1 VSATAALDRQLLAR
15 ADLLLLLASWLRLA
29 PAAETRP
36 ASPAELE
43 ELAAACGL
51 GSELAP
57 ELTGLAAARRASSS
71 ADWSAECTGLF
82 EGGCLCPVNET
93 AYVRRDK
100 GAILADLAGFYRAFG
115 FAPAADVGEKPD
127 HIVSELQFTAL
138 LLVMLARARDADDDE
153 AAGVTYDA
161 LRAFADDHL
170 GAWVGLFCERLAATA
185 GLPALAGL
193 AALLAGTWRALAA
206 EHGFAV
212 TIATDD
218 AMPGEDPGA
227 TPYECDGCPVG

>member
-1 VSATAALDRQLLAR
+1 VIAAAALDRQLLAR

-51 GSELAP
+51 GNELAP
-57 ELTGLAAARRASSS
+57 GLVRLAAARRSCAG
-71 ADWSAECTGLF
+71 ADWSAACTGLF

-100 GAILADLAGFYRAFG
+100 GAILADLGGFYRAFG
-115 FAPAADVGEKPD
+115 FAPAEAVGEKHD
-127 HIVSELQFTAL
+127 HIVSEIQFTAL
-138 LLVMLARARDADDDE
+138 LLVMLARARDAGDAE
-153 AAGVTYDA
+153 AAGVTDDA

-170 GAWVGLFCERLAATA
+170 GAWIGLFCERLAATA

-206 EHGFAV
+206 AHGFAV
-212 TIATDD
+212 IETTSDALPVDD
-218 AMPGEDPGA
+218 PEA
-227 TPYECDGCPVG
+227 TPYECDGCPTG

>member
-1 VSATAALDRQLLAR
+1 MSATAALDRQLLAR

-82 EGGCLCPVNET
+82 EGGCPCAVNET

-138 LLVMLARARDADDDE
+138 LLVMLARARDADDRRRPPRRLDRALLRE
-153 AAGVTYDA
+153 AGRNQRTAGPRPA
-161 LRAFADDHL
+161 GH
-170 GAWVGLFCERLAATA
+170 GPGSRLAGARRRARLRRHRSDGRRHA
-185 GLPALAGL
+185 G
-193 AALLAGTWRALAA
+193 
-206 EHGFAV
+206 
-212 TIATDD
+212 
-218 AMPGEDPGA
+218 
-227 TPYECDGCPVG
+227 